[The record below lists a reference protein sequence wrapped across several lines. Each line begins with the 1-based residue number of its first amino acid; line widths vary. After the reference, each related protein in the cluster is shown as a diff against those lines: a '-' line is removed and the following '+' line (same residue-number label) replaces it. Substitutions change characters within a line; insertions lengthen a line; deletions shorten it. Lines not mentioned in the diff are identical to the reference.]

1 MDKHNYFSESP
12 LASKYLSSGAYLLDR
27 RTGESNQDS
36 LVSVRMKFCSAL
48 LCSVLR
54 SSEVEIFSIDPGGLR
69 GSLSLSERPR
79 KWRNLFWVPS
89 ISLQL
94 ITDRATVSLL
104 LLHSSRL
111 SEHNGARE
119 EAFRSGNRK
128 VSEGWDGLGLF
139 LSYQLSTYCCSGASA
154 SQGGQFGL
162 CYNSLEASLSVP
174 RVSVLDSPPGHS
186 APTRKDTKEPDVG
199 GCNQIK

>member
-1 MDKHNYFSESP
+1 MDKHSYFSESP
-12 LASKYLSSGAYLLDR
+12 LASKYLISSGAYLLDR

-48 LCSVLR
+48 R
-54 SSEVEIFSIDPGGLR
+54 SSEVEIFRIEPR
-69 GSLSLSERPR
+69 RPPGSLSLQQATKQLAKPS
-79 KWRNLFWVPS
+79 WVS
-89 ISLQL
+89 STSLQL
-94 ITDRATVSLL
+94 ITDRATVSLVL
-104 LLHSSRL
+104 FRSFRL
-111 SEHNGARE
+111 SEYQGARE